1 MNSPSN
7 FSAASAQEAELEG
20 YELSPQQAR
29 LWHWQQSNGDT
40 LAPAELCLRVPGDT
54 DRERLLESLNRLCD
68 CHEILRT
75 RYAQLPGM
83 KLPVQVIEPRSTL
96 ATEIQEQPN
105 SDLLIRLTLSAA
117 HIDST
122 RLWQLAAQWAA
133 LYRGAFPVASATPAT
148 PLQYADYAAWR
159 QELIDSQ
166 PEAHA
171 YWEAQL
177 AALSPLPVLP
187 LRRHF
192 TTTGSPMTPARVTLA
207 LPPTLQQQWL
217 ALADKIGLPAWLPV
231 LAAWITLL
239 HQHSESER
247 LTLGLDWQQRYS
259 DPETALGAAL
269 GLFSEPLPLT
279 VDNLEQLSFI
289 ALCEQL
295 QCQCPAL
302 LEWRDYFPSNRV
314 FGLVAASFTTA
325 GFRFIEANAPT
336 AAVTDALAACDWR
349 LERLDSPTAPC
360 HLLLELSTVSTGTEL
375 VLNYNSALYSTAAI
389 ALIEDQLLSLLEDA
403 CRHPQCKL
411 DELCALT
418 AQERRRQEQ
427 MLSHATSLTDDQE
440 RCYRQIVNLPH
451 LAACFSAI
459 GESAAAAPAVVGPS
473 GALNYG
479 QLEQQANRLAAR
491 LTSQG
496 VGNGTRIGHFLP
508 RDVDAIVAML
518 AIFKVG
524 AVYVPIDPN
533 YPAARIAY
541 ILNDSHTMLLI
552 TIPNLVER
560 LPEAWQDPERL
571 LMMSSDTGVNTLV
584 QPSPASQHLAA
595 PSIDPHQAA
604 YLIYTSGSTGEPKG
618 VLITH
623 ANALHSLAAR
633 NAFYTAPVRDFLLLS
648 SFAFDSSIAGLFWT
662 LAQGGC
668 LHLTD
673 ESEQKD
679 PARLAEH
686 ITQAGITHLLA
697 LPSLY
702 QLLMQALA
710 TLQQQSGASCHL
722 TTAIV
727 AGETCPQTLVE
738 SHYSL
743 LPQARLFNE
752 YGPTEAAVWSTVA
765 ECQRTPLAAQV
776 TIGRPIPHSRVHLL
790 DGQLEPIARGL
801 KGELYIGG
809 PGVSPGYLNRQALTD
824 EKFIDRLGERL
835 YRTGDLACL
844 DEHGEFLF
852 LGRGDAQ
859 VKIRGHRI
867 ELGEIETALRRLSE
881 REPLAVLAATDSQ
894 GQGFLRAFL
903 ESSEDL
909 DTSSLRQKLATQ
921 LPDYMLPA
929 DIQVLPSLPRTANGK
944 IDTQSLLALPL
955 RGQRAPYS
963 APQSPTEQTLASLW
977 GELLQVDKIGRADN
991 FFALGGHSLLVVR
1004 LVHRINSALHV
1015 DIPVNLVFQY
1025 PTLAALAQQIERRT
1039 HTQNE
1044 LIVLQLGELSH
1055 PPLFCLHQPSGDVWH
1070 YQPLVAA
1077 LSTTQPVYGIPLPAG
1092 CNGVNTTVPQ
1102 LASDYC
1108 EKLRQIQSQGPYY
1121 LCGWSMGGLLALE
1134 MANQLEQAG
1143 QQVAFLALIDT
1154 TFKANDAP
1162 LPFDRLL
1169 TFYRDEL
1176 TEESLTHF
1184 ATLPSEQLESLREQ
1198 LNGMGKLEQFEQL
1211 LCQWSPSQ
1219 GMTLKAA
1226 PEVVNFN
1233 LNAMRNARQWVNGYR
1248 PSPVTSTVHAW
1259 WAEDTL
1265 AADPTLPDTWAKKCG
1280 SPLRNQTIVGGH
1292 DDILGQPSLHGQFR
1306 ETLEHAQ
1313 RQAGACCPPHMC
1325 TELETV

>member
-1 MNSPSN
+1 MNSPSTL
-7 FSAASAQEAELEG
+7 SAASAQEAELEG

-29 LWHWQQSNGDT
+29 LWHWQQSNGGT
-40 LAPAELCLRVPGDT
+40 LAHAELCLRVPGNT
-54 DRERLLESLNRLCD
+54 DRARLLESLNQLCD

-83 KLPVQVIEPRSTL
+83 KLPVQGIEPRSTL
-96 ATEIQEQPN
+96 APEILEQPN
-105 SDLLIRLTLSAA
+105 GDLLIRLTLPAA

-133 LYRGAFPVASATPAT
+133 LYRGAFPVASATLAT

-192 TTTGSPMTPARVTLA
+192 TTTNRPMTPARVTLA

-217 ALADKIGLPAWLPV
+217 AMADKLGLPAWLPV

-239 HQHSESER
+239 HQHSESEC
-247 LTLGLDWQQRYS
+247 LTLGLDWQQPHP
-259 DPETALGAAL
+259 DPESALGAAL

-279 VDNLEQLSFI
+279 VEKLDQLSFI
-289 ALCEQL
+289 ELCQQL
-295 QCQCPAL
+295 QRQCPAL

-314 FGLVAASFTTA
+314 TGPVAASFTTA
-325 GFRFIEANAPT
+325 GFRFIDANIPVDAE
-336 AAVTDALAACDWR
+336 TDALAACGWH
-349 LERLDSPTAPC
+349 LERLDSSTAPC
-360 HLLLELSTVSTGTEL
+360 HLLLELSTVSTGTQL
-375 VLNYNSALYSTAAI
+375 VLNYNSTLFSTAAI
-389 ALIEDQLLSLLEDA
+389 SLIEDQLQSLLEDA
-403 CRHPQCKL
+403 CRHPQRRL
-411 DELCALT
+411 DELCALS

-427 MLSHATSLTDDQE
+427 TLSHATPLTDEQE

-473 GALNYG
+473 GALSYG
-479 QLEQQANRLAAR
+479 QLEQQANQLAAR
-491 LTSQG
+491 LASQG
-496 VGNGTRIGHFLP
+496 VGNDARIGHFLP

-533 YPAARIAY
+533 YPSARIAY
-541 ILNDSHTMLLI
+541 ILNDSETTLLI
-552 TIPNLVER
+552 TIPDLVER
-560 LPEAWQDPERL
+560 LPEAWQAPERL
-571 LMMSSDTGVNTLV
+571 LMMSSETGADTLD
-584 QPSPASQHLAA
+584 QPSPTLQHPAA
-595 PSIDPHQAA
+595 PLIDPQQAA

-633 NAFYTAPVRDFLLLS
+633 NAFYTAPVRHFLLLS

-679 PARLAEH
+679 PARLAER

-702 QLLMQALA
+702 QLLLQALSR
-710 TLQQQSGASCHL
+710 LQQQSGASCHL

-727 AGETCPQTLVE
+727 AGEACPQSLVE
-738 SHYSL
+738 SHFDH

-752 YGPTEAAVWSTVA
+752 YGPTEAAVWSTVS
-765 ECQRTPLAAQV
+765 ECQRTPQAAQV
-776 TIGRPIPHSRVHLL
+776 TIGRPIPHSRVWLL
-790 DGQLEPIARGL
+790 DAQREPVARGL

-809 PGVSPGYLNRQALTD
+809 PGVSPGYLNRQALTG
-824 EKFIDRLGERL
+824 EKFIDRQGERL
-835 YRTGDLACL
+835 YRTGDFACL
-844 DEHGEFLF
+844 DEHGELLF

-881 REPLAVLAATDSQ
+881 MEPLAVLAATDSQ
-894 GQGFLRAFL
+894 GQGLLRAFI
-903 ESSEDL
+903 ESSAEL
-909 DTSSLRQKLATQ
+909 DTSLLRQKLATQ
-921 LPDYMLPA
+921 LPDYMVPA
-929 DIQVLPSLPRTANGK
+929 DIQALPSLPHTANGK
-944 IDTQSLLALPL
+944 IDTKSLLSLPL

-963 APQSPTEQTLASLW
+963 APESPIEQSLAALW

-1004 LVHRINSALHV
+1004 LVHRINTALHV
-1015 DIPVNLVFQY
+1015 NIPVNLVFQH
-1025 PTLAALAQQIERRT
+1025 PTLEALAQQIERRT
-1039 HTQNE
+1039 HLQND
-1044 LIVLQLGELSH
+1044 LIVLQPGESSR

-1077 LSTTQPVYGIPLPAG
+1077 LSPTQPVYGIPLPAG
-1092 CNGVNTTVPQ
+1092 CNGVNTTLPQ

-1108 EKLRQIQSQGPYY
+1108 EKLRQIQPQGPYY

-1134 MANQLEQAG
+1134 MASQLEQAG

-1154 TFKANDAP
+1154 TFKANDNS
-1162 LPFDRLL
+1162 LPFDHLL
-1169 TFYRDEL
+1169 SFYRDEL
-1176 TEESLTHF
+1176 TEESLTRF
-1184 ATLPSEQLESLREQ
+1184 ATLPGEQLENLREQ
-1198 LNGMGKLEQFEQL
+1198 LNGMGKLQQFEHL
-1211 LCQWSPSQ
+1211 LYQWSPSQ

-1226 PEVVNFN
+1226 PEVVNFT
-1233 LNAMRNARQWVNGYR
+1233 LTEMRNARQWVNAYR
-1248 PSPVTSTVHAW
+1248 PSAVTSIIHAW

-1265 AADPTLPDTWAKKCG
+1265 IADPALPRQWANICG
-1280 SPLRNQTIVGGH
+1280 SPLRSQTIVGGH
-1292 DDILGQPSLHGQFR
+1292 DDILGQASLHGQFR
-1306 ETLEHAQ
+1306 TALEQAQ
-1313 RQAGACCPPHMC
+1313 QQVIASCRPRTC
-1325 TELETV
+1325 TEQETV